1 MAMSEPLSSLSL
13 TSPPPPPQL
22 ATPPS
27 SSTDDGVDMSAG
39 DEEDI
44 IKNFGATS
52 RYAGKLS
59 SCVPKVDKSSSF
71 LMENSVSS
79 ETPLNPSHRNLT
91 QLE

>member
-1 MAMSEPLSSLSL
+1 MAMSEPLSGLSL

-22 ATPPS
+22 ATPAS

-39 DEEDI
+39 DDEEDI

-59 SCVPKVDKSSSF
+59 SCVPKLVI
-71 LMENSVSS
+71 
-79 ETPLNPSHRNLT
+79 SHGNACDIRDSKPIQAMGT
-91 QLE
+91 

>member
-1 MAMSEPLSSLSL
+1 MAMSEPLSGLSLS
-13 TSPPPPPQL
+13 SPPPPPQL
-22 ATPPS
+22 ATSTS

-59 SCVPKVDKSSSF
+59 SFVSNSQRLPKARRFSWKI
-71 LMENSVSS
+71 L
-79 ETPLNPSHRNLT
+79 
-91 QLE
+91 